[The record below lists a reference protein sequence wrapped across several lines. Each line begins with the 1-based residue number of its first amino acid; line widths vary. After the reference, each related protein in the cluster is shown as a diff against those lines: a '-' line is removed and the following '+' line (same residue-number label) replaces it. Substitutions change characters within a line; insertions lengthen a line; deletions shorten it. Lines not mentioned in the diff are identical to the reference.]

1 MHEREGRPCI
11 EQASVAQYQPP
22 RRRTSAKTAGAQV
35 PMHECEGRR
44 PARHPPPHR
53 TPPGPSVHAGGLSFG
68 TTSASARRRP
78 FVWHNIVDI
87 DPFRRERRS
96 CALHSFRAKRIRSA
110 RALRWVNIGD
120 FVPFRICWNC
130 HRAAA
135 GLSQARRKGAPSLG
149 PIRKGPIPRAPP
161 FAPTGTPHN
170 VGAGVSDGYAVC
182 TVEPTAATEP
192 PCRSSLPE
200 NSPARERAMRES
212 VGHPIPPSKEVG
224 QKNEHSRIISPLP
237 LSWSSTAHSVYEAE
251 NPRSSA

>member
-1 MHEREGRPCI
+1 MGQQDDR
-11 EQASVAQYQPP
+11 
-22 RRRTSAKTAGAQV
+22 TAGQRD
-35 PMHECEGRR
+35 GRTIGPQDGR
-44 PARHPPPHR
+44 AVGRQDDR
-53 TPPGPSVHAGGLSFG
+53 TIEL
-68 TTSASARRRP
+68 
-78 FVWHNIVDI
+78 
-87 DPFRRERRS
+87 
-96 CALHSFRAKRIRSA
+96 
-110 RALRWVNIGD
+110 LRTVGSQQQH
-120 FVPFRICWNC
+120 

-135 GLSQARRKGAPSLG
+135 GFSQARRKGAPSLG

-161 FAPTGTPHN
+161 FAPAGTPHN
-170 VGAGVSDGYAVC
+170 VGAGVSDGYAAC